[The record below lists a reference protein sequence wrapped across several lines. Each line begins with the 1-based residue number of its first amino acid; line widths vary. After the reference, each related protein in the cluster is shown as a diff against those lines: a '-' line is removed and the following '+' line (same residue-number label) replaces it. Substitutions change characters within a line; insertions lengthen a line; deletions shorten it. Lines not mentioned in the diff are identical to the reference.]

1 LINDPSVS
9 DRAFKWE
16 EEFPEIMKE
25 GGFDIVI
32 GNPPYFNV
40 KSDDVLKASSVYRE
54 IANGVV
60 NSASLFMQKGK
71 SLLRESGY
79 LGYIVPKSFLI
90 VDSWKTIRNNLLQTR
105 FTSLKDVSVAFEDV
119 GLEQVVFI
127 NQNVQNKDSQVRI
140 DVLDGTSFLIPQ
152 SFFEERQL
160 ILTSMYPD
168 LLNIVKKIEKDSIEL
183 GEISEMPR
191 GVTVKSSEYEP
202 VYKNT
207 NLQVLGG
214 TNVERYLIK
223 DGNKRKPNRYLP
235 KNDKRLFSKKNLFIP
250 NRIVYQNIVS
260 SVPKI
265 VATIDQKGIPT
276 DDTLNNLLIKNDNFN
291 YNYVLGILNSN
302 LMTFYLRYAIIN
314 NSTLTVHLD
323 KPYLGLIPIKK
334 VSPEK
339 QTEIGGLV
347 NELLTVYSEI
357 SEESSQFNDKSIRL
371 RTYARSIEN
380 KLNLAIND
388 LYGINK
394 QDAERIKILIS

>member
-1 LINDPSVS
+1 
-9 DRAFKWE
+9 
-16 EEFPEIMKE
+16 M
-25 GGFDIVI
+25 
-32 GNPPYFNV
+32 
-40 KSDDVLKASSVYRE
+40 LKTSRVYRE
-54 IANGVV
+54 IANGMV

-90 VDSWKTIRNNLLQTR
+90 VDSWKTIRNNLLETR

-191 GVTVKSSEYEP
+191 GVTVRSSEYEP

-214 TNVERYLIK
+214 TNIERYLIK

-235 KNDKRLFSKKNLFIP
+235 KDDKRLFSKRNLFIP

-265 VATIDQKGIPT
+265 VATLDQRGIPT

-323 KPYLGLIPIKK
+323 KPYLGLIPIKN

-357 SEESSQFNDKSIRL
+357 SEESSQFNDKSMKL
-371 RTYARSIEN
+371 RNYARSIED

-394 QDAERIKILIS
+394 QEAERIKILIS